1 MKAIT
6 IFLAFLLLCLLLLA
20 HVPLLSRCVYCSCN
34 FAHEDLQII

>member
-6 IFLAFLLLCLLLLA
+6 IFLAFLLCLLLLLA
-20 HVPLLSRCVYCSCN
+20 HVLLLCRCVYCSSN

>member
-6 IFLAFLLLCLLLLA
+6 IFLAFLLRLLLLA